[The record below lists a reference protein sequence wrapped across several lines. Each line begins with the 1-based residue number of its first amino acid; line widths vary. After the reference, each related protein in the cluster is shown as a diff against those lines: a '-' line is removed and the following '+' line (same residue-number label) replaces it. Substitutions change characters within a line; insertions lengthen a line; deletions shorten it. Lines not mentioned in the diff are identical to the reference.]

1 VAHIFQHMFNRLARR
16 GLSEEWLCRER
27 VREGGNRRMAE
38 EQARREQE
46 RRVRSEELLRGLPP
60 VQSLGPK
67 VGWERSTRA
76 TTHRRLSD
84 RRGYSGAQSSCEL
97 ACVVV

>member
-16 GLSEEWLCRER
+16 GTSEEWRRRER

-46 RRVRSEELLRGLPP
+46 RRLTSKTWRSR
-60 VQSLGPK
+60 
-67 VGWERSTRA
+67 W
-76 TTHRRLSD
+76 RRLIITTSTVTD
-84 RRGYSGAQSSCEL
+84 GRSYLL
-97 ACVVV
+97 AT